1 MLRGSRFV
9 ASFVLIVAVSAG
21 LARVGATVTTPAE
34 EVRALWVE
42 RTALTSPDNIA
53 SMVAAAHDGGFNTIV
68 VQVRALGETYYES
81 AIDPRATAL
90 DAQPASFDP
99 LATTLEVAHRA
110 GLRVHAWINVNFV
123 ASATNLPRSR
133 NHVVFRHPDWL
144 MIPNALTSSLRS
156 VDPQSPEY
164 VSALARWTRPLA
176 TTSVEGLY
184 LSPATEAAQAY
195 TTSVVT
201 EIATKY
207 PVDGIHLD
215 YLRFPSDAF
224 DYSRTTLAAFR
235 AQHAAA
241 LTPAERQRLDL
252 RASSDPV
259 VWTEFLPEGWTT
271 FRRER
276 MTTLATRLAAAVRR
290 VRPQAVLS
298 VAVGKSADE
307 AASARFQDWGGWA
320 KSGIFDAL
328 CPMLYTADAQ
338 EFTDLLGRA
347 RTAAASTALWIGV
360 GAYRLPVEA
369 TADRLRLARRA
380 GAAGFVVFSYDN
392 LSARPG
398 QPSYFTALRPA
409 ILELPAGAGSS
420 R

>member
-1 MLRGSRFV
+1 MSRASRFV
-9 ASFVLIVAVSAG
+9 ASVALMIMAAS
-21 LARVGATVTTPAE
+21 LARAGATIAASSE

-42 RTALTSPDNIA
+42 RTSLTSPENIT
-53 SMVAAAHDGGFNTIV
+53 SMVTAARDGGFNTIV
-68 VQVRALGETYYES
+68 VQVRALGEAYYDS

-133 NHVVFRHPDWL
+133 NHVAFRHPEWL
-144 MIPNALTSSLRS
+144 MIPRALTASLRN

-164 VSALARWTRPLA
+164 VSTLARWTRPLT

-184 LSPATEAAQAY
+184 LSPATEASQAY
-195 TTSVVT
+195 TTSVVA

-207 PVDGIHLD
+207 AVDGIHLD

-224 DYSRTTLAAFR
+224 DYSRSTLAAFR
-235 AQHAAA
+235 AQHAPA
-241 LTPAERQRLDL
+241 LPLAERQRLDA
-252 RASSDPV
+252 RAATDPAI
-259 VWTEFLPEGWTT
+259 WTAFLPEGWTT
-271 FRRER
+271 FRRDR
-276 MTTLATRLAAAVRR
+276 MTALATRLATAVRR
-290 VRPQAVLS
+290 ARPQAVLS

-307 AASARFQDWGGWA
+307 AAAARFQDWRAWA
-320 KSGIFDAL
+320 NAGTFDAL

-338 EFTDLLGRA
+338 EFSDLLGKA
-347 RTAAASTALWIGV
+347 RTAAGTTALWVGV

-369 TADRLRLARRA
+369 TAARLRLSRRS

-392 LSARPG
+392 LSGRPG
-398 QPSYFTALRPA
+398 QPSTYFTALRPA
-409 ILELPAGAGSS
+409 VLEPPTGAGTS